1 MMVGAVVITAE
12 EYANL
17 VLKANKY
24 DLLRKRTVNST
35 FATSDE
41 VVIFELTEEELNDIE
56 KRRSG
61 K

>member
-12 EYANL
+12 DYANL

-24 DLLRKRTVNST
+24 DILRKRTVNST

-56 KRRSG
+56 KRRNG

>member
-1 MMVGAVVITAE
+1 MVVMITTE
-12 EYANL
+12 EYKDL

-24 DLLRKRTVNST
+24 DLLRERTVNST

-41 VVIFELTEEELNDIE
+41 VIIFELTEEELNDIE
-56 KRRSG
+56 KRRNG

>member
-1 MMVGAVVITAE
+1 MVVGAVVITTE
-12 EYANL
+12 EYKDL

-24 DLLRKRTVNST
+24 DLLRDRTVNST

-56 KRRSG
+56 KRRNG
-61 K
+61 R

>member
-1 MMVGAVVITAE
+1 MVVGAVVITTE
-12 EYANL
+12 EYKDL

-24 DLLRKRTVNST
+24 DILRKRTVNST

-41 VVIFELTEEELNDIE
+41 VAIFELTEEELNDIE
-56 KRRSG
+56 KRRNG

>member
-1 MMVGAVVITAE
+1 MVVGAVVITTE
-12 EYANL
+12 EYKDL

-24 DLLRKRTVNST
+24 DLLRERTVNST

-41 VVIFELTEEELNDIE
+41 VVIFELTDEELNDIE
-56 KRRSG
+56 KRRNG

>member
-1 MMVGAVVITAE
+1 MVVGAVVITTE
-12 EYANL
+12 EYKDL

-24 DLLRKRTVNST
+24 DLLRQRTVNST

-56 KRRSG
+56 KRRNG

>member
-1 MMVGAVVITAE
+1 MVVGAVVITTE
-12 EYANL
+12 EYKDL

-24 DLLRKRTVNST
+24 DLLRERTVNST

-56 KRRSG
+56 KRRNG

>member
-1 MMVGAVVITAE
+1 MLTTE
-12 EYANL
+12 EYKDL

-24 DLLRKRTVNST
+24 DLLRKITVNST

-41 VVIFELTEEELNDIE
+41 VAIFELTEEELNDIE
-56 KRRSG
+56 KRRNG

>member
-1 MMVGAVVITAE
+1 MVVMITTE
-12 EYANL
+12 EYKDL

-24 DLLRKRTVNST
+24 DLLRERTVNST

-56 KRRSG
+56 KRRNG

>member
-1 MMVGAVVITAE
+1 MYENMIMISSAE
-12 EYANL
+12 YREL
-17 VLKANKY
+17 VLKAYKY
-24 DLLRKRTVNST
+24 DILRKRTVNST

-56 KRRSG
+56 KRRNG

>member
-1 MMVGAVVITAE
+1 MDVNVVMITTD
-12 EYANL
+12 EYKDL

-41 VVIFELTEEELNDIE
+41 VVIFELTVEELNDME
-56 KRRSG
+56 ERR
-61 K
+61 KQ

>member
-1 MMVGAVVITAE
+1 MVVGAVVITTD
-12 EYANL
+12 EYKDL

-24 DLLRKRTVNST
+24 DILRKRTVNST

-41 VVIFELTEEELNDIE
+41 VVIFELTVEELNDIE
-56 KRRSG
+56 KRRNG

>member
-1 MMVGAVVITAE
+1 MVVMLTTE
-12 EYANL
+12 EYKDL
-17 VLKANKY
+17 LLKANKY

-56 KRRSG
+56 KRRNG

>member
-1 MMVGAVVITAE
+1 MVVGAVVTTTE
-12 EYANL
+12 EYKDL

-56 KRRSG
+56 KRRNG

>member
-1 MMVGAVVITAE
+1 MITTE
-12 EYANL
+12 EYKDL

-24 DLLRKRTVNST
+24 DLLRERTVNST

-56 KRRSG
+56 KRRNG

>member
-1 MMVGAVVITAE
+1 MVVMITTE
-12 EYANL
+12 EYKDL

-24 DLLRKRTVNST
+24 DILRKRTVNST

-41 VVIFELTEEELNDIE
+41 VIIFELTEEELNDIE
-56 KRRSG
+56 KRRNG

>member
-1 MMVGAVVITAE
+1 MVVGAVVITTE
-12 EYANL
+12 EYKDL

-24 DLLRKRTVNST
+24 DLLRERTVNST

-41 VVIFELTEEELNDIE
+41 VIIFELTEEELNDIE
-56 KRRSG
+56 KRRNG

>member
-1 MMVGAVVITAE
+1 MVVGAVAITTK
-12 EYANL
+12 EYKNL

-24 DLLRKRTVNST
+24 DLLRERTVNST

-41 VVIFELTEEELNDIE
+41 VIIFELTEEELNDIE
-56 KRRSG
+56 KRRNG

>member
-24 DLLRKRTVNST
+24 DILRERTVNST

>member
-1 MMVGAVVITAE
+1 MVVGAVVITTE
-12 EYANL
+12 EYKDL

-24 DLLRKRTVNST
+24 DILRKRTVNST

-56 KRRSG
+56 KRRNG